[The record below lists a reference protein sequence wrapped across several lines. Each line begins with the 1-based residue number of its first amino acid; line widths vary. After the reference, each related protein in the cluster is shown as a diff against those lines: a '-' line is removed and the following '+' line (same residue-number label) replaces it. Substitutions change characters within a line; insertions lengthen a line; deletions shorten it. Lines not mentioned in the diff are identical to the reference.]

1 MNSKN
6 YSNESLL
13 SLENLSVTLKSTFGK
28 IYAVRDASIKIFSG
42 ERIGIA
48 GETGCGK
55 TVTALSIMRLI
66 PPPPAHFSGSIYFKG
81 IEVLSLKER
90 EARKLR
96 GKEISMIFQEP
107 GQALNPVF
115 TIGSQLLE
123 TIRLHLK
130 KSKSECEEIAIE
142 LLRKVGI
149 PDPSRIMKSYPHEL
163 SGGMKQRAVIAIAIS
178 SNPSLLI
185 ADEPTTSLD
194 VTIQAQIMELLLSL
208 SEEKGLSMA
217 VISHN
222 FGLLNELTERIYVMY
237 AGFTV
242 ESGKTADIIKEPLHP
257 YTKALINA
265 IPKKGKVESIPGN
278 LPDARTVINTCPF
291 LDRCPRKM
299 NKCHSVPPV
308 FKIDSREVRCFLYE

>member
-1 MNSKN
+1 MNLKN
-6 YSNESLL
+6 FSNDSLL
-13 SLENLSVTLKSTFGK
+13 SVNNLSVTLKSKLGK

-66 PPPPAHFSGSIYFKG
+66 PPPPADFSGSIYFKG
-81 IEVLSLKER
+81 VNLFSLKEK
-90 EARKLR
+90 EVRKIR

-123 TIRLHLK
+123 TIKLHLK
-130 KSKSECEEIAIE
+130 NSKSEAKDIGLE

-149 PDPSRIMKSYPHEL
+149 PDPPRIMKSYPHEL
-163 SGGMKQRAVIAIAIS
+163 SGGMKQRVVIAIAIS

-237 AGFTV
+237 AGYTI
-242 ESGKTADIIKEPLHP
+242 ESGKTSDIIKEPLHP

-278 LPDARTVINTCPF
+278 LPDARGVIETCPF
-291 LDRCPRKM
+291 LDRCPERM
-299 NKCHSVPPV
+299 AKCHSIPPV
-308 FKIDSREVRCFLYE
+308 FNLDSREVRCFLYG

>member
-6 YSNESLL
+6 FSNEDLL
-13 SLENLSVTLKSTFGK
+13 SVKNLSVTLKSNLGK
-28 IYAVRDASIKIFSG
+28 IYAVRNANIQISWG

-81 IEVLSLKER
+81 VDILSLKER
-90 EARKLR
+90 EARKFR

-115 TIGSQLLE
+115 TIGSQLIE

-130 KSKSECEEIAIE
+130 KPKKEAEEIALE

-149 PDPSRIMKSYPHEL
+149 PDPSRLMKSYPHEL

-208 SEEKGLSMA
+208 SEQNRLSMA

-242 ESGKTADIIKEPLHP
+242 ESGKASDIIKEPLHP

-265 IPKKGKVESIPGN
+265 IPKKGKIESIPGN
-278 LPDARTVINTCPF
+278 LPDAKAVISTCPF
-291 LDRCPRKM
+291 LERCPQKM
-299 NKCHSVPPV
+299 DKCHSIPPV
-308 FKIDSREVRCFLYE
+308 FTIDSREVRCFLYE